1 MEHMFSDGLIAMP
14 LCHALITDVK
24 YYSSIGNSILLRKIL
39 KEVGIPTKNTLA
51 GIYVHN
57 S

>member
-1 MEHMFSDGLIAMP
+1 MFSDGLIAMP